1 MTIEQINKRCE
12 EIQAELSK
20 EEITEEEVSKLEEE
34 VRSLAEEK
42 KALVEKAEKREEVL
56 AKVIEQRK
64 ELEKNPLEERKGEKN
79 MEERNIYASAEYRA
93 AYIKNLLGRELSEEE
108 KRAFT
113 SANSTAVMPTETQ
126 NEVLKRLSQFAPML
140 DEITLLNVPG
150 NVTFAVE
157 GTKVDGAIHTENA
170 TITPDGDVLVSVTL
184 GGYEVTKLIQVS
196 KTVEKMSIS
205 AFENWL
211 INMIA
216 EMVGAKIEDQIFNG
230 TGSSQAKGINKITW
244 SATNSVTVAKGGS
257 ITADNVRALVA
268 LLPGGY
274 DNGAKFYMTKK
285 TLFNRVMGLQD
296 NAKHDLVKEVN
307 GTYYIYGYE
316 VRLSDKAPAD
326 EIILGNAKKYVG
338 NLAEEVNVTKQFDI
352 NTNSNKYLGCAL
364 FDGKPAIEEAF
375 VKIVQA
381 TA

>member
-211 INMIA
+211 IDMIA

-257 ITADNVRALVA
+257 ITADNVRTLVA

>member
-1 MTIEQINKRCE
+1 MKIEDINKRCE

-20 EEITEEEVSKLEEE
+20 EEITAEEVEQLEKEVEQLSEE
-34 VRSLAEEK
+34 R
-42 KALVEKAEKREEVL
+42 KALVEQAEKRAKVL
-56 AKVIEQRK
+56 AKVVN
-64 ELEKNPLEERKGEKN
+64 EKNEIETNPMEERKEKKK
-79 MEERNIYASAEYRA
+79 MEEKNIYASAEYRS
-93 AYIKNLLGRELSEEE
+93 AYIKNLLGRELNEEE
-108 KRAFT
+108 TRAFT
-113 SANSTAVMPTETQ
+113 SANAGSVMPTETQ
-126 NEVLKRLSQFAPML
+126 NEVLKKLSQYAPML

-157 GTKVDGAIHTENA
+157 GTKVEGTIHTENA
-170 TITPDGDVLVSVTL
+170 SITPDGDVLVSVTL

-205 AFENWL
+205 AFETWL
-211 INMIA
+211 IDMIA

-244 SATNSVTVAKGGS
+244 AATNSVTIAKGGS
-257 ITADNVRALVA
+257 ITADNVRTLVG

-307 GTYYIYGYE
+307 GTYYIYGYA
-316 VRLSDKAPAD
+316 VKLSDKAPAD

-338 NLAEEVNVTKQFDI
+338 NLAEEVNVVKDFDI

>member
-79 MEERNIYASAEYRA
+79 MEERNIYASAEYRS

-126 NEVLKRLSQFAPML
+126 NEVLKKLSQYAPML

-205 AFENWL
+205 AFETWL

-230 TGSSQAKGINKITW
+230 TGSAQAKGINKITW
-244 SATNSVTVAKGGS
+244 GTTNSVTVAKGGS

>member
-1 MTIEQINKRCE
+1 MNIEEINKRCE

-20 EEITEEEVSKLEEE
+20 EEITTEEVEQLEKEVEQLSEE
-34 VRSLAEEK
+34 R
-42 KALVEKAEKREEVL
+42 KALVEQAEKRAEVL
-56 AKVIEQRK
+56 AKVVNEKSEI
-64 ELEKNPLEERKGEKN
+64 EKNPMEERKEEKK
-79 MEERNIYASAEYRA
+79 MEERNIYASAEYRS
-93 AYIKNLLGRELSEEE
+93 AYIKNLLGRELNEEE

-113 SANSTAVMPTETQ
+113 SATSGAVMPTETQ
-126 NEVLKRLSQFAPML
+126 NEVLKKLSQYAPML

-157 GTKVDGAIHTENA
+157 GTKVEGAIHEENK

-196 KTVEKMSIS
+196 KTVEKMSVS
-205 AFENWL
+205 AFETWL
-211 INMIA
+211 IDMIA
-216 EMVGAKIEDQIFNG
+216 EMVGAKIEGLIFDG

-244 SATNSVTVAKGGS
+244 GANNSVTIAKGGS
-257 ITADNVRALVA
+257 ITADNVRTLVG
-268 LLPGGY
+268 LLPGAY
-274 DNGAKFYMTKK
+274 DKGAKFYMSKK

-307 GTYYIYGYE
+307 GTYFIYGYE
-316 VRLSDKAPAD
+316 VKLSDKAPAD

-338 NLAEEVNVTKQFDI
+338 NLAEEVNVVKDFDI